1 MGARDTLTAMLL
13 PHQRALVL
21 ERAIRR
27 GSSWP
32 VVVRTDSGRFVVKL
46 RGAGQGTPALVAEW
60 VVAAIADRLGLRV
73 PRRALIQIDA
83 ALAREDRDQEL
94 ADLIAQSQGENLGF
108 EWLEGAREL
117 DAGALERF
125 DEDLAS
131 RIVWL
136 DALVENVDR
145 TPKNPNLLRHG
156 GQIWLI
162 DHGAALPFQY
172 DWERVSED
180 SPRES
185 FRLDHALR
193 GRATHLA
200 EADAALAPLLPQAA
214 LDAVA
219 DSIPASFLSA
229 TGGDA
234 LFRARRAYSAY
245 LHKRLKPPRRFLEAL
260 SEGPGGGRSGA

>member
-1 MGARDTLTAMLL
+1 VDVAGLAE
-13 PHQRALVL
+13 LV
-21 ERAIRR
+21 
-27 GSSWP
+27 
-32 VVVRTDSGRFVVKL
+32 
-46 RGAGQGTPALVAEW
+46 
-60 VVAAIADRLGLRV
+60 GLRV
-73 PRRALIQIDA
+73 PGRALIEIDA
-83 ALAREDRDQEL
+83 ALVREDRDQEL
-94 ADLIAQSQGENLGF
+94 ADLIAQSHGEKLGF
-108 EWLEGAREL
+108 EWLPGAREL
-117 DAGALERF
+117 DAAALERF

-131 RIVWL
+131 RIAWL

-145 TPKNPNLLRHG
+145 TPKNPNLLRQG

-172 DWERVSED
+172 DWDRVSED

-193 GRATHLA
+193 GRATRLA

-219 DSIPASFLSA
+219 DSIPASFLDA
-229 TGGDA
+229 AGGDA
-234 LFRARRAYSAY
+234 LFRARRGYSAY

-260 SEGPGGGRSGA
+260 SATRGDGRSGA